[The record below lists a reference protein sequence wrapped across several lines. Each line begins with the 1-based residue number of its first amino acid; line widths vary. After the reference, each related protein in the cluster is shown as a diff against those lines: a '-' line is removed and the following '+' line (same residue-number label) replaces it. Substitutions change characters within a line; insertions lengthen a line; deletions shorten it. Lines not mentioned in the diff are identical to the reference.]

1 MLPWIYG
8 RYLHGDDYS
17 SITASTWAV
26 NLKNLPEFYRTF
38 DQDNLLVNQ
47 VAHRYHGSLY
57 FNSARSNGYSFWRS
71 IPFALDGSLMWETF
85 PG

>member
-1 MLPWIYG
+1 M
-8 RYLHGDDYS
+8 S
-17 SITASTWAV
+17 
-26 NLKNLPEFYRTF
+26 LKNLPEFYRTF

-47 VAHRYHGSLY
+47 VAHRYPGSLY